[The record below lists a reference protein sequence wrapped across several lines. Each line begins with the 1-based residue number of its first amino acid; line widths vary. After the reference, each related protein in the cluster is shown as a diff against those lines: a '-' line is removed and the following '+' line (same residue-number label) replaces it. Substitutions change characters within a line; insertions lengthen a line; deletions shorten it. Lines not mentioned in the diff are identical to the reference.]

1 MDRVKFGLLGFGL
14 EYALCGFE
22 CLVFKVLDFWT
33 ITWLVLVQNI
43 RVKNQ
48 DL

>member
-22 CLVFKVLDFWT
+22 CLVFRVLGSKFKCLGVKVRVFQISFDF
-33 ITWLVLVQNI
+33 
-43 RVKNQ
+43 
-48 DL
+48 